1 MRRGAIMRLPS
12 TRNKKLART
21 VRQEINRAARE
32 LYRDHPDAQFAYE
45 QLNGAGMKFKARRM
59 NAYLYASNLV
69 HIPAHL
75 GWGAAKRG
83 IRARTVTSA
92 YSHERLQLTRVPA
105 LSSGGPRESPKPTD
119 VLVWGLRAYES
130 CRRERSR
137 ESGKSSGRSR
147 ASRLRRPPG
156 HQSALGEATP
166 GLAKYPKVGRS
177 PTCRRVVSSTG
188 VALTG
193 DTFANVSL
201 NYC

>member
-1 MRRGAIMRLPS
+1 MKHRRSAGVRRGAIMRLPS

-69 HIPAHL
+69 RVQSGPYPGTR

-92 YSHERLQLTRVPA
+92 YSHERLQLTR
-105 LSSGGPRESPKPTD
+105 
-119 VLVWGLRAYES
+119 
-130 CRRERSR
+130 
-137 ESGKSSGRSR
+137 
-147 ASRLRRPPG
+147 
-156 HQSALGEATP
+156 
-166 GLAKYPKVGRS
+166 
-177 PTCRRVVSSTG
+177 
-188 VALTG
+188 
-193 DTFANVSL
+193 
-201 NYC
+201 